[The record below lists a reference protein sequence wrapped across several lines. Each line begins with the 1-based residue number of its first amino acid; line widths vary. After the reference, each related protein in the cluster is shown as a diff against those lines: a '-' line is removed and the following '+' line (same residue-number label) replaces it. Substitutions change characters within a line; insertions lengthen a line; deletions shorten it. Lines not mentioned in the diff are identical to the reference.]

1 MSRPLH
7 TPSSSKSSLRKTAM
21 HPIQRTRT
29 SFTSLSFVVILALVG
44 CGDKASPPAASGG
57 GAPPT
62 PAAAVKAIEATAA
75 VAAPSATPGVVAPL
89 ASNER
94 LQGTIELDL
103 GKGPVALRSVATTM
117 DANLGKQVAER
128 LNSAQGQQ
136 QVAKANDRIETITG
150 AAGGKA
156 DTASQVQAIAD
167 SYAGKTVFTSTMRH
181 VAIVKRH
188 SVTLDAQLPKGPRI
202 TLDLQL
208 SDKDNQLESARV
220 SYYPNVGDAF
230 SSFTTQKSGPDAA
243 VVTLDKFERINDTT
257 YAVEGSFKATNLVP
271 AALAKKLQGQT
282 VEQVQGRFKFTE
294 VAVKPGL

>member
-1 MSRPLH
+1 MNPL
-7 TPSSSKSSLRKTAM
+7 
-21 HPIQRTRT
+21 QRTRT
-29 SFTSLSFVVILALVG
+29 LVTSVSFVVTLATLALMG
-44 CGDKASPPAASGG
+44 CGDKASPSAASGG
-57 GAPPT
+57 GAPAA
-62 PAAAVKAIEATAA
+62 PAAAVEAVVATAA
-75 VAAPSATPGVVAPL
+75 AVAPSTPSTPAPL
-89 ASNER
+89 AGNER
-94 LQGTIELDL
+94 LQGTIEVDV

-136 QVAKANDRIETITG
+136 QVAKANDRVEAITG
-150 AAGGKA
+150 TSGGKA

-208 SDKDNQLESARV
+208 SDKDYQLESARV

-243 VVTLDKFERINDTT
+243 VVTLDKFEQINDTT
-257 YAVEGSFKATNLVP
+257 YAMEGSFKATNMVP

-294 VAVKPGL
+294 VVVKPGL